1 MKANATTRSLARC
14 LLVKR
19 REKKRK
25 KKPPLPTPH
34 IHTHTFSLQ
43 IKPTIPL
50 PPPSRQRFLLRHRS
64 RPSTPPTITTR
75 QPQRSPTP
83 RAIGTIHRNHQL
95 TTSATEGASCSSGG
109 ILGFALVTSHALPSV
124 AGGVAGVAWLG
135 DLALA
140 GAAAAGGHDGDG
152 FWGVLGLGGRE
163 GWWCL
168 FSELRGGFLL
178 VFCFS
183 SFKGRR
189 DCRCGRFCAV
199 AFLVVDGDWTCV
211 ACLGSRCRE

>member
-1 MKANATTRSLARC
+1 M
-14 LLVKR
+14 
-19 REKKRK
+19 
-25 KKPPLPTPH
+25 
-34 IHTHTFSLQ
+34 
-43 IKPTIPL
+43 
-50 PPPSRQRFLLRHRS
+50 
-64 RPSTPPTITTR
+64 
-75 QPQRSPTP
+75 
-83 RAIGTIHRNHQL
+83 
-95 TTSATEGASCSSGG
+95 
-109 ILGFALVTSHALPSV
+109 

-152 FWGVLGLGGRE
+152 FEEFFGIGRE
-163 GWWCL
+163 GGL
-168 FSELRGGFLL
+168 VVVFLELRVGFLL
-178 VFCFS
+178 VFSFS

>member
-1 MKANATTRSLARC
+1 M
-14 LLVKR
+14 
-19 REKKRK
+19 
-25 KKPPLPTPH
+25 
-34 IHTHTFSLQ
+34 
-43 IKPTIPL
+43 
-50 PPPSRQRFLLRHRS
+50 
-64 RPSTPPTITTR
+64 
-75 QPQRSPTP
+75 
-83 RAIGTIHRNHQL
+83 
-95 TTSATEGASCSSGG
+95 TTSATEGAGCSSGG

-152 FWGVLGLGGRE
+152 FGGVGGVFF
-163 GWWCL
+163 L
-168 FSELRGGFLL
+168 ELRDGFLL
-178 VFCFS
+178 VFSFS